1 MMPLPPKD
9 VPDLIPRTCECVR
22 NSQVALVPQIP
33 PANAGDVRDAGSVS
47 GLGRSL
53 GGGHGNLLHYTCL
66 ENSKDGGESMGSHR
80 VEHD

>member
-33 PANAGDVRDAGSVS
+33 PANAGDVRDVGSIPGREDLLEEAWQPTPGFLPGES
-47 GLGRSL
+47 RGQRSL
-53 GGGHGNLLHYTCL
+53 AGY
-66 ENSKDGGESMGSHR
+66 SP
-80 VEHD
+80 